1 MIISSY
7 TFQWSVSDVD
17 INKKLLF
24 LEVYL
29 QYKSISIFMSALMNN
44 D

>member
-7 TFQWSVSDVD
+7 TFQWSVSDVS

-29 QYKSISIFMSALMNN
+29 EYKSISIFMSTLMIN

>member
-7 TFQWSVSDVD
+7 TFQWSVSAVD

-24 LEVYL
+24 LEVHL
-29 QYKSISIFMSALMNN
+29 EYKSKSIFMSTLMNN

>member
-7 TFQWSVSDVD
+7 TFQWSVSDVG

-29 QYKSISIFMSALMNN
+29 EYKSISIFMSTLMIN